1 MRRFVD
7 SSSDSSRTCQ
17 PFFRF
22 YRSRRSIKNA
32 GELYHDRITL
42 VVTIVIIPAY
52 NAVTLRRIGN
62 INTLIVGFSERST
75 LAHIT
80 VVIKPDRPLRRQIDR
95 QVIVDKPQIRS
106 KLDIVPVFI
115 LEFFSVVVILFT
127 EAHTGVP

>member
-1 MRRFVD
+1 M
-7 SSSDSSRTCQ
+7 
-17 PFFRF
+17 P
-22 YRSRRSIKNA
+22 

-115 LEFFSVVVILFT
+115 LEFFL
-127 EAHTGVP
+127 

>member
-106 KLDIVPVFI
+106 KADGKYF
-115 LEFFSVVVILFT
+115 
-127 EAHTGVP
+127 